1 MKLLHQTAT
10 VFPPIPLNV
19 QRLPIGTTNACF
31 FLIDSVRAVAT
42 YLDQIDMGIDIDG
55 FLHEVHVERIP
66 KTFHGMAVRVFR

>member
-10 VFPPIPLNV
+10 VFPPIPFERATASYRNNE
-19 QRLPIGTTNACF
+19 RLF
-31 FLIDSVRAVAT
+31 FLIDPVRAVAT

-66 KTFHGMAVRVFR
+66 KPFHGMAVRVFR